1 MLQFV
6 LLMDL
11 LLKRVNLDMKLTCYN
26 ALATGASSGIV
37 QFVEDSRAVSDILA
51 DNQGSIL
58 NYLRAHN
65 PDAAAPNG
73 VSAVAIDSFTKSCA
87 GYCVI
92 TYLLGVGD
100 RHLDNIMVRKNGQ
113 LFHIDFG
120 FILGRDPK
128 PYPPPFRLTRE
139 MAEAMGYPDGANW
152 SEFRTKCC
160 QAYCCLRRHAPL
172 LLNLMSLMKDAGVEH
187 LSEDASQKFQDRFR
201 LDLSD
206 EDAEHFF
213 LELIHESL
221 NAIAPVVLEKFHRMA
236 VAFKY

>member
-1 MLQFV
+1 M
-6 LLMDL
+6 
-11 LLKRVNLDMKLTCYN
+11 
-26 ALATGASSGIV
+26 
-37 QFVEDSRAVSDILA
+37 
-51 DNQGSIL
+51 
-58 NYLRAHN
+58 
-65 PDAAAPNG
+65 
-73 VSAVAIDSFTKSCA
+73 
-87 GYCVI
+87 
-92 TYLLGVGD
+92 
-100 RHLDNIMVRKNGQ
+100 
-113 LFHIDFG
+113 FHIDFG

-139 MAEAMGYPDGANW
+139 MADAMGYPDGAGW
-152 SEFRTKCC
+152 AEFRTKCC